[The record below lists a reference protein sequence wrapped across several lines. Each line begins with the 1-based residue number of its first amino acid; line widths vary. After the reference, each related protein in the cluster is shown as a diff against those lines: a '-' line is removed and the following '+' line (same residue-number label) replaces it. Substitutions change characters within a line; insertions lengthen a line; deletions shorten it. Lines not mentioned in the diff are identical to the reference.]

1 MFYFISV
8 DYELNKGSDIEI
20 GLRYVISIYIS
31 ILATGSH
38 GDSTSDKFK
47 LINVSRLV
55 FVCLLLVVYKVDF
68 FSPLFFHSNHHKL
81 DTTRMSLLPSTN
93 ICASH
98 MIRQLILPHRNKQFQ
113 YPFLGVFVYPYFK
126 KFMRHTFLFAIWLCT
141 SMSSVVRFST
151 SWYISFKSCGRFLT
165 FSIYSGVMTHRQ
177 RQALPPSVPKVCPFS
192 FVCQR

>member
-113 YPFLGVFVYPYFK
+113 YPFFRCVCLP
-126 KFMRHTFLFAIWLCT
+126 LFQKIYA
-141 SMSSVVRFST
+141 SH
-151 SWYISFKSCGRFLT
+151 ISFRNMVVHINVQC
-165 FSIYSGVMTHRQ
+165 
-177 RQALPPSVPKVCPFS
+177 CPFLHLMVYFIQILRS
-192 FVCQR
+192 LSDLLDIFRSDDS